1 MTWGNLRFYVRCPKT
16 DKKIYILSV
25 PQNPYEAKYE
35 FSEFSIDC
43 PHCGEEHTYSAYN
56 IHAEPESK
64 RNWLFGMLFG
74 WFISLFLSPVLFQV
88 VGYFTIVIC
97 ITIMAIGY
105 LMGKAYDVELE
116 RRSMKY
122 ESVLM
127 EVSEG

>member
-16 DKKIYILSV
+16 DKKIYILGV

-43 PHCGEEHTYSAYN
+43 HHCGEEHTYNAYN

-74 WFISLFLSPVLFQV
+74 WFISVLLSPVLKQMTLISSMLFII
-88 VGYFTIVIC
+88 VGYLV
-97 ITIMAIGY
+97 GY
-105 LMGKAYDVELE
+105 AYDMEYE
-116 RRSMKY
+116 RKAIDY
-122 ESVLM
+122 DGVLM
-127 EVSEG
+127 EVSEE